1 MSKLEQA
8 QIEYQNFISQFQS
21 LVLSTADSVGSPN
34 ASYAPFVVDEAKN
47 FYIYVSGLSTHTQNL
62 QVNPQGSV
70 LLLED
75 ETQSQQIFAR
85 RRLTFNC
92 TATLIERNS
101 EHWHNII
108 NQFSEKFGGIIQV
121 FRDLPDFRII
131 QLKPQSGR
139 FVLGFGA
146 AYQVCL
152 EGESY
157 LLPLQGKGHN
167 QA

>member
-21 LVLSTADSVGSPN
+21 LVLSTADSAGSPN
-34 ASYAPFVVDEAKN
+34 ASYAPFVVDKAKN

-62 QVNPQGSV
+62 QVNPQGSL

-101 EHWHNII
+101 EHWQKIV
-108 NQFSEKFGGIIQV
+108 NQFSEKFGDIIQV

>member
-8 QIEYQNFISQFQS
+8 QIEYHNFLNQFQS
-21 LVLSTADSVGSPN
+21 LVLGTVDSIGSPH
-34 ASYAPFVVDEAKN
+34 ASYAPFIVDEAKN

-62 QVNPQGSV
+62 QVNPQVSI
-70 LLLED
+70 LFLED

-92 TATLIERNS
+92 TATLIERDTEN
-101 EHWHNII
+101 WHKIVE
-108 NQFSEKFGGIIQV
+108 QFSEKFGGIIQV
-121 FRDLPDFRII
+121 FRDLPDFRIFK
-131 QLKPQSGR
+131 LMPQSGR

-152 EGESY
+152 EGESS